1 QRKRHIAKTTN
12 HHFIPG
18 LPTCLHFV
26 PLKPRKSLHLRIK
39 TAAINLV
46 PLKAFSFQR
55 INKMSAEN
63 KSLGP
68 STAFEKCSV
77 VLVDV
82 LGTTTSINFAKE
94 TLFPYVVKNVEEVL
108 TAKWDDEAVKSA
120 VKQLK
125 EGDDDI
131 SLEAAVKLVKD
142 LTESNSEN
150 VGLKTIQGIV
160 YEKGYES
167 DDLKSHVFSDVPA
180 SFESWAKSRK
190 VAVYSTGS
198 VESQKQLFT
207 KSIEGDLS
215 QYISNY
221 FDLSVGPKSESES
234 YKKIVEKLAVKPEEI
249 VFITDLIEEAKA
261 AKSAGLSTALV
272 DREGNPKLPEES
284 KEFTVISSFKEI
296 TFENPSKRKITDE
309 PAVTEEPPSKL
320 AKTACE
326 KDVKSED
333 KHEESKTAA
342 VPGELESK
350 DTVED
355 EAMEVDA
362 PKTVVNKVKS
372 DDTGENDE
380 AGKSETSDVD
390 KVKESKDEV
399 KESKVEVTEKHQS
412 NEELKSVTEKAD
424 ESDKNVNVT
433 DKTEVETEKKSEEIP
448 EKKEVD
454 ASETKSAE
462 HVTEAP
468 KAAKESKDVTSDCV
482 KTNETETVKEVVEPP
497 NKIAEA
503 EIEATSS
510 ESISCESKSAIE
522 EPSPAKS
529 EEEKENQ
536 KDLANKLENGDSL
549 EAKKTSN
556 GEVS

>member
-1 QRKRHIAKTTN
+1 
-12 HHFIPG
+12 
-18 LPTCLHFV
+18 
-26 PLKPRKSLHLRIK
+26 
-39 TAAINLV
+39 
-46 PLKAFSFQR
+46 
-55 INKMSAEN
+55 MSAEN

-309 PAVTEEPPSKL
+309 PAVTEVC
-320 AKTACE
+320 AN
-326 KDVKSED
+326 VKSSR
-333 KHEESKTAA
+333 KRIRS
-342 VPGELESK
+342 
-350 DTVED
+350 
-355 EAMEVDA
+355 
-362 PKTVVNKVKS
+362 
-372 DDTGENDE
+372 
-380 AGKSETSDVD
+380 
-390 KVKESKDEV
+390 
-399 KESKVEVTEKHQS
+399 
-412 NEELKSVTEKAD
+412 
-424 ESDKNVNVT
+424 
-433 DKTEVETEKKSEEIP
+433 
-448 EKKEVD
+448 
-454 ASETKSAE
+454 
-462 HVTEAP
+462 
-468 KAAKESKDVTSDCV
+468 
-482 KTNETETVKEVVEPP
+482 
-497 NKIAEA
+497 
-503 EIEATSS
+503 
-510 ESISCESKSAIE
+510 
-522 EPSPAKS
+522 
-529 EEEKENQ
+529 
-536 KDLANKLENGDSL
+536 
-549 EAKKTSN
+549 
-556 GEVS
+556 